1 MTDAI
6 VVILSGNKA
15 TVYLYASVPLDDFK
29 LAWSD
34 IDIYID
40 NSSWVLL

>member
-15 TVYLYASVPLDDFK
+15 TVYLYGSVALDDFK
-29 LAWSD
+29 R
-34 IDIYID
+34 
-40 NSSWVLL
+40 